1 MNGAGSRRKGK
12 LVEARMNVAEGR
24 ARRLASSA
32 VSIAASAALALALVP
47 VAAVS
52 EAAAATVE
60 VGGTSGTCDW
70 EIDSDGVLTISPTDG
85 ESGTLDS
92 VSSASDVPWRSYRKT
107 ITSVEVEEGVSGD
120 YRMNYL
126 FFGCTNLVSVDLSN
140 LDMSGTT
147 YAQYLFEGCSSLE
160 SISLEITG
168 VKYLDYLFYGC
179 TSLERASIE
188 AASVGDVSYM
198 FYGCISLEAVDLS
211 SFDTSSVTSMSRMF
225 YGCTSLEAVDLSS
238 FDTSSVT
245 SMSRMFDGCTSLE
258 AVDLSSFD
266 TLSVTSMDYMF
277 YECSSLESLD
287 GFELNT
293 LSANSL
299 SYLFYGCSSLK
310 SLDFSSA
317 NTSKVY
323 SYGGNSL
330 FDGCTGLRTVVTG
343 KGFSFSET
351 DYLPLPYDDTYGYGV
366 WRGSDGVVYEDP
378 ENMPD
383 NTADTYTAIFD
394 TSVTAADE
402 EDESE
407 SSDDESS
414 DVGGAD
420 ESNESNDYSTWEP
433 IVSTEEESSSA
444 ASSDSSSESSSS
456 SAISLSSSS
465 VSLSSTSFVYAGK
478 AVKPSVTVKAGG
490 AKLSQGSDYT
500 LSYSGNKAIGTGK
513 VTVTGCGG
521 YKGSVTKSF
530 SIMPAKAKVKKAS
543 AGKKK
548 VSVKLAKTKGGVR
561 YQIRYRVKGSKK
573 WKTVTSEKTSKTIK
587 KLKRGKRYQVQA
599 RAFKKVGGKKYV
611 GAWSKA
617 KTTKKVK

>member
-1 MNGAGSRRKGK
+1 M
-12 LVEARMNVAEGR
+12 
-24 ARRLASSA
+24 
-32 VSIAASAALALALVP
+32 P
-47 VAAVS
+47 VAAAS
-52 EAAAATVE
+52 EAAADTGE
-60 VGGTSGTCDW
+60 VSGTSGTCNW

-107 ITSVEVEEGVSGD
+107 ITSVEVEKGVSGD

-147 YAQYLFEGCSSLE
+147 YAQYLFEGCSSLK

-179 TSLERASIE
+179 TSLKSASIK
-188 AASVGDVSYM
+188 AAGVGDVSYM
-198 FYGCISLEAVDLS
+198 FYGCMSLEEADVEAAGVTDVS
-211 SFDTSSVTSMSRMF
+211 YMFD
-225 YGCTSLEAVDLSS
+225 GCTSLEAVDLSS

-245 SMSRMFDGCTSLE
+245 DMSYMFDGCTSLE

-266 TLSVTSMDYMF
+266 TLSVASMSRMF

-293 LSANSL
+293 LSATSL

-317 NTSKVY
+317 NTSRLY
-323 SYGGNSL
+323 SYGGYSL

-343 KGFSFSET
+343 KGFSFSDA

-366 WRGSDGVVYEDP
+366 WRGSDGAVYEDP

-394 TSVTAADE
+394 TSATAADE

-407 SSDDESS
+407 SSDDASS

-420 ESNESNDYSTWEP
+420 ESSESNDYSTWEP
-433 IVSTEEESSSA
+433 IVSTEEESSS
-444 ASSDSSSESSSS
+444 SESSSS
-456 SAISLSSSS
+456 SATSLSSGS

-478 AVKPSVTVKAGG
+478 AVKPSVTVKVGG

-530 SIMPAKAKVKKAS
+530 SIVPARAKVKKAS

-611 GAWSKA
+611 GTWSKA
-617 KTTKKVK
+617 KTTKRVK